1 MDSVSGGSTAYSIT
15 ELQPGASYTITV
27 VAVNAMGSASS
38 DPVTALTGIHTV
50 RNSPLWHSIIMWY
63 ILICSSVKTH
73 CQHTH

>member
-38 DPVTALTGIHTV
+38 DPVTALIGIHTV
-50 RNSPLWHSIIMWY
+50 RNSLT
-63 ILICSSVKTH
+63 VA
-73 CQHTH
+73 